1 MTLDFAHVLYQF
13 NYDCDHIGTFENAR
27 TQLSL
32 FMVDPIH
39 TRFRKV
45 FIITNPYIKIAS
57 TKICSKIISAALAYD
72 GCLGQKCQWVVV
84 YLKLLTKCLYT

>member
-45 FIITNPYIKIAS
+45 FIILQMQSTITANCGARMITESKTKLYLFIAP
-57 TKICSKIISAALAYD
+57 
-72 GCLGQKCQWVVV
+72 
-84 YLKLLTKCLYT
+84 